1 MQTLSA
7 EAAVV
12 LQMYQVNPVQKPVV
26 RVALGTPV
34 VVVTGGIEAV
44 ICGWSTCD
52 CNRYEI
58 VWFDRHFW
66 QVRRRWVARSQFEVC
81 VSNETAIAA

>member
-1 MQTLSA
+1 MNTPSSA
-7 EAAVV
+7 VANA
-12 LQMYQVNPVQKPVV
+12 LQMYQVNLIQKPLE

-44 ICGWSTCD
+44 IAGHSTCD

-66 QVRRRWVARSQFEVC
+66 RVCRKWVNRSCFEV
-81 VSNETAIAA
+81 VANKTAIAA